1 MDNVTIQSS
10 CGHTLLPGQTATLTA
25 VIDSPQN
32 YKFMWQKKN
41 LNGELVNWV
50 EYGQTIQI
58 TSDEVSEDI
67 TYIVS
72 VIGGQDIITDSSN
85 NILTDAT
92 GNILTASFTLYT
104 SEHDVYNAQEND
116 EIVPYAQELTILLTT
131 RGKHIYGKINNIDT
145 QSISYK
151 MNLNSAN
158 ELSFTVHKE
167 VDGIIEPLWD
177 KIKDFRLVY
186 AKELNEYYQIKIS
199 TNNGTDDIT
208 KTISA
213 TSLCEAELSQ
223 IYIRNTEINTEDD
236 IARDD
241 YVVTKFY
248 SCLLYT
254 SDAADEL

>member
-25 VIDSPQN
+25 VIDSPSPQN
-32 YKFMWQKKN
+32 YRFMWQKKN
-41 LNGELVNWV
+41 LKGELLNWV

-58 TSDEVSEDI
+58 NSDEVSEDI

-85 NILTDAT
+85 NILTDTT

-116 EIVPYAQELTILLTT
+116 EIVPYVQELTILLTT

-158 ELSFTVHKE
+158 ELSLQYIKRLMALSNLC
-167 VDGIIEPLWD
+167 GI
-177 KIKDFRLVY
+177 K
-186 AKELNEYYQIKIS
+186 
-199 TNNGTDDIT
+199 
-208 KTISA
+208 
-213 TSLCEAELSQ
+213 
-223 IYIRNTEINTEDD
+223 
-236 IARDD
+236 
-241 YVVTKFY
+241 
-248 SCLLYT
+248 
-254 SDAADEL
+254 